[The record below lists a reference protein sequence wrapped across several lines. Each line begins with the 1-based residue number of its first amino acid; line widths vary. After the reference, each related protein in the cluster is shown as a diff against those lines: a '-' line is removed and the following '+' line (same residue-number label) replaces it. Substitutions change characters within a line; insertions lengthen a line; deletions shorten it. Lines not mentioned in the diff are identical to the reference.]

1 MDPTRPERPASPGDG
16 GRGDPSV
23 QRRGRAFLTSLI
35 LTWAAVILL
44 GIVMLAVIIGFAA
57 S

>member
-23 QRRGRAFLTSLI
+23 QRRGRAFLTSLT